1 MFEIFKTIFLFSL
14 VLYLS
19 NFVDEINLIMEATL
33 MILDYFVIREQM

>member
-33 MILDYFVIREQM
+33 MTLDYFVIREQM